1 MVINFGTIVVI
12 LLARLSV
19 LIYYKSCADVFAF
32 YLIFVTEVWLTLKI
46 VLLAHYATS
55 RPLLDSYVRGDS
67 ESSSHKFVFT
77 SQHNSNSSGESN
89 SDCDNFKR

>member
-1 MVINFGTIVVI
+1 LVINFGTIVVI

-32 YLIFVTEVWLTLKI
+32 YMIFVTEVWLTLKI

-55 RPLLDSYVRGDS
+55 RTLLDSYVRGDS
-67 ESSSHKFVFT
+67 ESSSNKFVFK
-77 SQHNSNSSGESN
+77 SQHNSSSGESN
-89 SDCDNFKR
+89 NDCDNFKR